1 MPQSSVIAALQRE
14 LVSPKV
20 QEGKEHLLSSSQQIT
35 AISYGEPWRKEVQD
49 VKTQGTG
56 PR

>member
-1 MPQSSVIAALQRE
+1 MIAVLQRE

-35 AISYGEPWRKEVQD
+35 AISYDEP
-49 VKTQGTG
+49 
-56 PR
+56 